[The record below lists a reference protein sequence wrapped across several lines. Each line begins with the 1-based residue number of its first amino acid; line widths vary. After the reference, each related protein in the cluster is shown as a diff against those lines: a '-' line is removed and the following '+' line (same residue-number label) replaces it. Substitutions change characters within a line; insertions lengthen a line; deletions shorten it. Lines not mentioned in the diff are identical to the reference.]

1 VELKAFSLFL
11 GEMGNFVLLWQGM
24 NQKEIWTT
32 VKNHFVPIRIVNIKQ
47 TKKKTRKQC
56 VDMDVE
62 ELKSCLLL
70 VGM

>member
-1 VELKAFSLFL
+1 
-11 GEMGNFVLLWQGM
+11 MGNFVLLWQGM
-24 NQKEIWTT
+24 NQKESWTI

-47 TKKKTRKQC
+47 TKKKKNRKQC